1 MAKSKWSTRDRQ
13 AYNIG
18 KGARLSKTRKT
29 GILTK
34 ILNGKHGASFKAG
47 LKAADKVNDKF

>member
-1 MAKSKWSTRDRQ
+1 MAYKSNSKWSARDRQ

-34 ILNGKHGASFKAG
+34 IMNGKHGASFKAG
-47 LKAADKVNDKF
+47 MAAANK